1 MTNIH
6 KFQPNPESDQRV
18 PAAWRQ
24 VPDPED
30 NQHPQECRKGLQQGA
45 NLTKLFFLVTDA
57 GIK

>member
-18 PAAWRQ
+18 PPARWQ
-24 VPDPED
+24 VLDPED
-30 NQHPQECRKGLQQGA
+30 NQHPQECRKGLQQGV
-45 NLTKLFFLVTDA
+45 NLTKLLFLITDA